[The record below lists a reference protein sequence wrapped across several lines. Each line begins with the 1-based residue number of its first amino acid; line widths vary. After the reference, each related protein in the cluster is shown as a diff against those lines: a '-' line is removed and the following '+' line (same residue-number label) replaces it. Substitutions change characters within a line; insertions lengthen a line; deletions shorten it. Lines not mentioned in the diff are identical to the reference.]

1 MSSINGFGTTFYGEC
16 DYQSDGSYISTYWLI
31 LAFIPMIPLYSA
43 RILYSENAR
52 FSTTRQYQYEK
63 IPIHWQQVIRIW
75 AFVGTLV
82 VGYLACVM
90 WLEQASISEPIRVSL
105 LIAYPIIMLLL
116 PSFLRYQAKK
126 QVVFDENVKLL
137 PAFSKKTVFLVII
150 LIICV
155 VLFQV
160 YLKFQAA

>member
-16 DYQSDGSYISTYWLI
+16 DYQPDGSYISTYWLI
-31 LAFIPMIPLYSA
+31 LAFIPIIPLYSA
-43 RILYSENAR
+43 RILYSETAR

-63 IPIHWQQVIRIW
+63 IPLHWQQVSRIW

-90 WLEQASISEPIRVSL
+90 YLDQLSISEPIRMTI
-105 LIAYPIIMLLL
+105 LIAYPIVMLLL

-126 QVVFDENVKLL
+126 QVAFQENVKLL
-137 PAFSKKTVFLVII
+137 PAFSKKTLFLIMG
-150 LIICV
+150 LIVCV
-155 VLFQV
+155 VLFYA
-160 YLKFQAA
+160 YLQTQN